1 MKIILQKIKSL
12 DDFEYIRKLRNAPYV
27 RSNSLNNEI
36 VSKNDH
42 KNWLIKNKRNKFF
55 ILKIIKKNI
64 GYIRIN
70 EKNYLSWALEKS
82 YWGKIKFYE
91 YLKKSTNS
99 KKIKY
104 SCIIFKDNVQSQI
117 VALKAGFRFNKIEK
131 KIICFQKK

>member
-12 DDFEYIRKLRNAPYV
+12 DDFDYIRKLRNTSYV
-27 RSNSLNNEI
+27 RSNSLNNKI
-36 VSKNDH
+36 ISKNDH
-42 KNWLIKNKRNKFF
+42 RNWLINNKRNKFF

-70 EKNYLSWALEKS
+70 EKNYLSWALEKK

-91 YLKKSTNS
+91 YLKKATNN

-104 SCIIFKDNVQSQI
+104 SCVIFKDNVQSQI
-117 VALKAGFRFNKIEK
+117 VALKAGFRLNKIEK
-131 KIICFQKK
+131 KIINFQKK